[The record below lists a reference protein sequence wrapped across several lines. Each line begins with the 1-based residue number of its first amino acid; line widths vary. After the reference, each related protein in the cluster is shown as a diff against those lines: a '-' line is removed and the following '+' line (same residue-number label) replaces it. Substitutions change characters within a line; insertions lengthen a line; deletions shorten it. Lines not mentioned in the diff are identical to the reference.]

1 MHPAGRSIVVATN
14 LPTPYT
20 REVAGMSVTF
30 TGLDALKLE

>member
-1 MHPAGRSIVVATN
+1 MHPAGRNIVVAAKV
-14 LPTPYT
+14 PTPNT